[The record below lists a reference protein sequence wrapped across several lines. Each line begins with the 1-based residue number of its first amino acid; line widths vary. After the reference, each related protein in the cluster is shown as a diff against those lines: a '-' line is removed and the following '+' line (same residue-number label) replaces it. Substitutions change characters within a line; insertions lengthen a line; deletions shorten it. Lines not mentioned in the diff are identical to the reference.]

1 MITYQSTRG
10 SSKKLSFQ
18 DIILSGVA
26 DDKGLYLPTSTTIEN
41 LSYLTQEDLNYE
53 DFVKTIFIALD
64 SNSAK
69 YVKDLS
75 IYPGFESSPAPT
87 LKEVEENRYV
97 MELFHGPTK
106 SFKDYALQ
114 PLGAIADRRLSE
126 LGEKGLVIVA
136 TSGDTGSAA
145 IQAVKNSKN
154 IDIVVLHPHNKVS
167 EYQRRQMTEVI
178 QDNVLNIAI
187 EGSYDDCQNIVKTLL
202 QNNSFNRKVVSLNSI
217 NWLRVMG
224 QTAYYVWLTKQFT
237 SPINIAIPSGNF
249 GNAYS
254 AWFGREN
261 GLPINEIFC
270 ASNVNDVLTRFIS
283 SGKLE
288 PRETIPSVAPSMDI
302 QIPSSLERLI
312 YNLEGEASSFYD
324 QLQNEKIANLSEE
337 STVKLQNIFSSL
349 SFDDEMILKE
359 IELFYKN
366 FGWIID
372 PHTATALSSSVSFSS
387 NLPVVGVATASPE
400 KFSEVISKIIHEF
413 SVENKKNEEKFL
425 IQKANSSL
433 VENTIKDHL

>member
-187 EGSYDDCQNIVKTLL
+187 EGSYDDCQKIVKTLL
-202 QNNSFNRKVVSLNSI
+202 QKNSFNRKVVSLNSI

-254 AWFGREN
+254 AWFGRSN

-270 ASNVNDVLTRFIS
+270 ASNVNNVLTRFIT

-400 KFSEVISKIIHEF
+400 KFSDVISKIIHEF